1 MVKSPTRPK
10 CFAVLLC
17 KIYMLENSN
26 TLHVVFVLIKVVTVA
41 TRLDFNVVT
50 LH

>member
-1 MVKSPTRPK
+1 
-10 CFAVLLC
+10 
-17 KIYMLENSN
+17 MLENSN